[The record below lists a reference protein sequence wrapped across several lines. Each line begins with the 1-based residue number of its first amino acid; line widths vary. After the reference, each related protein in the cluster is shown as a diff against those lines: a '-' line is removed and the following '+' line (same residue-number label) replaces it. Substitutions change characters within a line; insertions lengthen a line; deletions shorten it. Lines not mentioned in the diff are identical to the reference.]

1 MAKRKQRSRPKS
13 KFPKRRRGEGPN
25 DVDGLVIQGSF
36 TASSDGHGRVATD
49 GELGEVFVPSELIGD
64 ASDGDFVTV
73 RVSVGRKGKVKGKVI
88 AVRAGRESTF
98 AGVIQRESKSY
109 VVYPERAGPPAIV
122 ASQDLNG
129 ARERDAV
136 IARLVGLTTSGAQE
150 RAEIVEVLG
159 HIDEPKVQVEL
170 VVRAQGWP
178 LEFES
183 DVLEEVAG
191 FDDVDPEFA
200 LRDGRIDLRGIR
212 HVTIDGEDARDF
224 DDAVFAR
231 REDSKWRVWV
241 SIADVSHYV
250 RPGSAVDRSAKARST
265 SVYFPDR
272 VLPMLPERLSNDLCS
287 LRPHEP
293 RLAMTCEM
301 RVDANGTVDQAEI
314 YPSLIVSANRLTYEQ
329 VQAVFDSADG
339 TESEHQAGVAA
350 QHRDDLLELRQAA
363 RAFRG
368 QRQKR
373 GALELDLP
381 ESKVR
386 LNEEGVAVGIS
397 RRSRLEAHRVIEDL
411 MVGANEATARHA
423 DATDWPVLY
432 RVHEAPNVERLEA
445 AAEWSARFG
454 LDLDIDDIDDP
465 QNLAA
470 FIDAT
475 RELDAADVIHM
486 LTLRSMAQARY
497 GPANLG
503 HYGLASTAYLH
514 FTSPIRRYPDLFTH
528 RSLRA
533 QQEGR
538 KRPALDVEAL
548 GEQCSTLERKAMDAE
563 RTVIRLMECQ
573 VAQRFIG
580 STMEVVVTGVHPA
593 GAFVRAERPLVEG
606 LVPIRLLG
614 DALGEY
620 FDLDE
625 DALAFVASRSGRRLA
640 VGDRFTARLEWV
652 DLARRHIDFVPVE
665 LDLQVEG
672 EHERKRSKPRRKGP
686 RGGDRKARSDRDGST
701 ARSPRGERPRSRSG
715 HTEDGRSRGSKRRG
729 EGQGSPKKAEKDSG
743 RRGKKGTSKGGRRG
757 PKRR

>member
-1 MAKRKQRSRPKS
+1 MAQ
-13 KFPKRRRGEGPN
+13 GP
-25 DVDGLVIQGSF
+25 F
-36 TASSDGHGRVATD
+36 TATSDGHGRVLVD
-49 GELGEVFVPSELIGD
+49 GEEVFVPAELSGEAKTGD
-64 ASDGDFVTV
+64 YVTV
-73 RVSVGRKGKVKGKVI
+73 RLSVGRKGKVKGRVI
-88 AVRAGRESTF
+88 AVREGRDSTF
-98 AGVIQRESKSY
+98 AGVIQRENKAY
-109 VVYPERAGPPAIV
+109 VVYPEPSGPAALV

-136 IARLVGLTTSGAQE
+136 IAKRTGLTASGAQE
-150 RAEIVEVLG
+150 RAEVVEVLG
-159 HIDEPKVQVEL
+159 HIDDPKVQVEL

-178 LEFES
+178 LTFDE
-183 DVLEEVAG
+183 DVLAEVAG
-191 FDDVDPEFA
+191 FDDVDPEAA
-200 LRDGRIDLRGIR
+200 LRDGRRDLREIP
-212 HVTIDGEDARDF
+212 HVTIDGSDARDF
-224 DDAVFAR
+224 DDAVYAR
-231 REDSKWRVWV
+231 REDDKWRVWV

-250 RPGSAVDRSAKARST
+250 RPGSAVDRSAKERST

-301 RVDANGTVDQAEI
+301 RVDAQGAVDDATI
-314 YPSLIVSANRLTYEQ
+314 YPSLIQSADRLTYEQ
-329 VQAVFDSADG
+329 VQAVYDEADRK
-339 TESEHQAGVAA
+339 ESEHEAGVAA
-350 QHRDDLLELRQAA
+350 GHRADLLELRKAA
-363 RAFRG
+363 RAFRR
-368 QRQKR
+368 QRQRR

-386 LNEEGVAVGIS
+386 LNDQGVAVGIA

-454 LDLDIDDIDDP
+454 LELDIDEIDDP
-465 QNLAA
+465 QHLAA

-497 GPANLG
+497 GPHNLG

-533 QQEGR
+533 QDQGR
-538 KRPALDVEAL
+538 KRPSLDVEAL
-548 GEQCSTLERKAMDAE
+548 GEHCSTLERKAMDAE

-580 STMEVVVTGVHPA
+580 STMDVLVTGVHPA

-614 DALGEY
+614 DAIGEY

-625 DALAFVASRSGRRLA
+625 ESLAFVASGSGRRLA
-640 VGDRFTARLEWV
+640 VGDTFTARLEWV
-652 DLARRHIDFVPVE
+652 DLPRRHIDFAPVKLE
-665 LDLQVEG
+665 LTVESD
-672 EHERKRSKPRRKGP
+672 EQRKRSAPRRP
-686 RGGDRKARSDRDGST
+686 RKKIDGARRSRDDRGKRDGSPARSDGRRRRSADGTDTDNPRPRRNKIAKRGRNNSGKKSGQGGKGST
-701 ARSPRGERPRSRSG
+701 
-715 HTEDGRSRGSKRRG
+715 SKG
-729 EGQGSPKKAEKDSG
+729 M
-743 RRGKKGTSKGGRRG
+743 RRGKKRR
-757 PKRR
+757 